1 MMGDR
6 PEIRPENGTIA
17 AYLRDMAHLLEQ
29 QDADSFRVSAYRHA
43 AQSVDG
49 LGVPLAGILRDSGMP
64 GLVALPHIGKRIG
77 AAIAEMVTTGRW
89 LQLERLTGLL
99 DPETLFQTVPVIGPR
114 LARAIH
120 DTLQID
126 TLEALEI
133 AAHDGRLETVSGIGP
148 RRADAIRSALSER
161 LGRRLRSARSVD
173 GPSIADVLDVD
184 AEYRRKA
191 AAGSLPLIAPRRFN
205 PSGEAWL
212 PILHTNRAEWSVT
225 ALFSNTRN
233 AHAVGKTRDWVILV
247 FQKDDESEISC
258 TVVTETHGPAEGR
271 RVVRGRELDTIT
283 HYGG

>member
-1 MMGDR
+1 MGDR

>member
-1 MMGDR
+1 MGDR

-133 AAHDGRLETVSGIGP
+133 AAHDGRFETVSGIGP

-247 FQKDDESEISC
+247 FQKDDEPEISC